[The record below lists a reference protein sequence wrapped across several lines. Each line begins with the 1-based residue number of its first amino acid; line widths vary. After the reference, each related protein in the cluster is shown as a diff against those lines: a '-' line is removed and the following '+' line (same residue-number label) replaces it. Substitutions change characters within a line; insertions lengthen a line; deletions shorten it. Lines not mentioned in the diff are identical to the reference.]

1 MISHTWTERERE
13 FECMTDDN
21 DDRDLKPEDDIRLTC
36 KSHRRGAAVIH
47 YHLSAKIIYTHY
59 SAKYSRVSLYFI
71 LSIKL

>member
-36 KSHRRGAAVIH
+36 KSHRRGAAVYIIICPQKQFIH
-47 YHLSAKIIYTHY
+47 TIQLST
-59 SAKYSRVSLYFI
+59 LE
-71 LSIKL
+71 